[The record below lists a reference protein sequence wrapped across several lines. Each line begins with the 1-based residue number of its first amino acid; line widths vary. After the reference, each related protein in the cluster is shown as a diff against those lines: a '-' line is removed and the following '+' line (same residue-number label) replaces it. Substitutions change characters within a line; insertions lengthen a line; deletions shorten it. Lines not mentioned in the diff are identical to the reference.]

1 MKRTIGCLLTFLL
14 LLLLVACDSGR
25 RERMEALLGR
35 ADSLNRAYIP
45 MTGGLDTMLL
55 EATKYY
61 DRHGTANEQLRAHYL
76 LGCAYRDMGEAPA
89 ALSAY
94 HDAVERVDTT
104 DADCNFALLARVH
117 GQMAALFEDYAM
129 PRNQLDEERVAY
141 RYAMIA
147 KDTVAALAFLNMHAS
162 CYDWLG
168 IDDSVIYYSEEAC
181 RRYMEIG
188 DTLFANTVLG
198 PAIAAYL
205 RRKDYAKAKEYLDRL
220 AYHSTLTGN
229 EPFGDK
235 NQYLLYYDKGVYYSA
250 MHQYDSAYTAY
261 RKLIS
266 DGETPNNLLL
276 GYHGLYQLFRE
287 RGMADSAFKY
297 ADIHTQFND
306 TFVGRLEQ
314 SKLQAVQSLYN
325 YTRHQQIAEYESA
338 RSVRLQ
344 LAIWV
349 GGLMAFSLVLLLLF
363 VIYVLHVRVKARLH
377 RMASCY
383 AMDMLSYQETSS
395 KLQLLRSQKN
405 EDTEL
410 IKRLESELNVL
421 RQTLA
426 SQQADHKDPKEWGLL
441 DTLLNSPIVIRFHK
455 QATIGATVTDVEW
468 NELRQLVNKLMPHFM
483 YTITTGNKYKLGPRE
498 TNVCILEKLRFSSSE
513 QAALL
518 EVTKGAISNIHRRL
532 SKNLFDQQPSAKE
545 FSMIIQSLPY

>member
-1 MKRTIGCLLTFLL
+1 MKRTICLLTFLL

-25 RERMEALLGR
+25 RERMEALLDR

-76 LGCAYRDMGEAPA
+76 LGCAYRDMGEAPRALDLYHEA
-89 ALSAY
+89 ADRA
-94 HDAVERVDTT
+94 DTT
-104 DADCNFALLARVH
+104 SADCNFALLARVH

-188 DTLFANTVLG
+188 DTLFANTALG

-314 SKLQAVQSLYN
+314 SKLQAAQSLYN

-426 SQQADHKDPKEWGLL
+426 SQQADHKEPEEWGIQ
-441 DTLLNSPIVIRFHK
+441 DSLLNSSIVTRFHK
-455 QATIGATVTDVEW
+455 QATIGATVTDSEW
-468 NELRQLVNKLMPHFM
+468 HELRQLANKLMPRFM
-483 YTITTGNKYKLGPRE
+483 SIISEAAYQPSLRE

-532 SKNLFDQQPSAKE
+532 SKKLFDQQPSAKE

>member
-1 MKRTIGCLLTFLL
+1 MKRTICLLTFLL

-25 RERMEALLGR
+25 RERMEALLDR

-76 LGCAYRDMGEAPA
+76 LGCAYRDMGEAPRALDLYHEA
-89 ALSAY
+89 ADRA
-94 HDAVERVDTT
+94 DTT
-104 DADCNFALLARVH
+104 SADCNFALLARVH

-188 DTLFANTVLG
+188 DTLFANTALG

-314 SKLQAVQSLYN
+314 SKLQAAQSLYN

-410 IKRLESELNVL
+410 IKRLESELTVL

-426 SQQADHKDPKEWGLL
+426 SQQADHKEPEEWGIQ
-441 DTLLNSPIVIRFHK
+441 DSLLNSSIVTRFHK
-455 QATIGATVTDVEW
+455 QATIGATVTDSEW
-468 NELRQLVNKLMPHFM
+468 HELRQLANKLMPRFM
-483 YTITTGNKYKLGPRE
+483 SIISEAAYQPSLRE

-532 SKNLFDQQPSAKE
+532 SKKLFDQQPSAKE